1 MMVDAQLLWLQHLW
15 LGHQGLGWPALLELF
30 AHGAMLSLLAIGGA
44 LAVAPELQRFVVDER
59 AWMSAVDFSSG
70 IALAQAAP
78 GPNLIFVAVIGFQA
92 AGVAGAMATMLGVLL
107 PSSVLALSVAR
118 LQRGIGSHRLSK
130 ALTQGMAPVTVGLLL
145 TTTWVLA
152 APAAESP
159 WSWVLVAIAVLVMMR
174 TRWSPLWVLALG
186 AITGALGWV

>member
-1 MMVDAQLLWLQHLW
+1 MNVETFGTVLHHIGFGPL
-15 LGHQGLGWPALLELF
+15 GLGWPSWLELF

-59 AWMSAVDFSSG
+59 GWMTALDFSSG

-92 AGVAGAMATMLGVLL
+92 AGVVGALATMSGVLL
-107 PSSVLALSVAR
+107 PSSILALSVAR
-118 LQRGIGSHRLSK
+118 IQRQIAPQRRTQ
-130 ALTQGMAPVTVGLLL
+130 AFTQGMAPITVGLLL
-145 TTTWVLA
+145 TTTWVLL
-152 APAAESP
+152 APAASNP
-159 WSWVLVAIAVLVMMR
+159 VSWLLVVIAVTVMLR

-186 AITGALGWV
+186 GLAGALGWV